1 MERKVPSTISE
12 EIELYLQTLYSLLR
26 STADVQLR
34 TLEEVHC
41 RMSSSLHPDAGSDKP
56 DVSAFIYSLLRLP
69 PVMSQVKLVVLGQ
82 SPVVFERQG
91 FEDVESWKPVSARAR
106 RRRVYFDGQST
117 LACYIASRSDIDDV
131 VPALTAYQIEWN
143 KIHDLLETCSP
154 DLIEKAADD
163 EDALED
169 LSGRL
174 KMPVQDLERLRTV
187 LGEDFTRQLQQIAD
201 RRCNMSLRLSSGSL
215 SEYRRATRT
224 WWDNIQ
230 EKYPGLENRPV
241 YFVSSNTHSLVN
253 LVTGFAFQ
261 HEEELIQFLEAADSA
276 ELLQEWQDIRTRN
289 IPSNRGNFLYYVL
302 KKYQKTE
309 AGRHLWEK
317 QLECERQH
325 GITRILSQ
333 HSFDVEAQV
342 IDLARLS
349 PEKMDFRLKQ
359 RDWSFLA
366 ETDALILNIDYPLG
380 MSAYTILSKV
390 AEQVG
395 SVEGVYIMGKAASL
409 NGKRGDV
416 MVPTVVQDEHSH
428 NTYMFRNTFSAAEI
442 SPYLVYGTVL
452 DNQKAVT
459 VLGTFLQNKR
469 VMDVIYRESYTD
481 IEMEGGPYLSAMY
494 EMYRPTRHPVNEIVS
509 LHRVPFDIGLVHYA
523 SDTPMSKGKN
533 LGAGTLSYY
542 GMDSTYAVSI
552 AVLRRIFEQEYRRLA
567 GEPDCPKENKQ
578 QGDLE

>member
-34 TLEEVHC
+34 TLEEVHG
-41 RMSSSLHPDAGSDKP
+41 RMSSSLHPDASSDTP
-56 DVSAFIYSLLRLP
+56 DISAFIYSLLRLP
-69 PVMSQVKLVVLGQ
+69 QVMPQVSLVVLGQ
-82 SPVVFERQG
+82 SPAVFERQG
-91 FEDVESWKPVSARAR
+91 FGDVESWMPVSARAR
-106 RRRVYFDGQST
+106 RRRVYFDSKNT

-131 VPALTAYQIEWN
+131 VPSLTAYQIEWN
-143 KIHDLLETCSP
+143 KMNRLLEICPSG
-154 DLIEKAADD
+154 LIDKAAS
-163 EDALED
+163 DAGAYTELAE
-169 LSGRL
+169 RM
-174 KMPVQDLERLRTV
+174 KMPAADLERLQAV
-187 LGEDFTRQLQQIAD
+187 LGEDFYPILHRIAS
-201 RRCNMSLRLSSGSL
+201 RRCNIRLRLLSGSL

-230 EKYPGLENRPV
+230 QVYPELENRPV
-241 YFVSSNTHSLVN
+241 YFVSSNTHSMIN
-253 LVTGFAFQ
+253 LMTGFAFQ
-261 HEEELIQFLEAADSA
+261 YEAELIRYLEAADNTD
-276 ELLQEWQDIRTRN
+276 LLREWQDIQDRT
-289 IPSNRGNFLYYVL
+289 IPSNRANFLYYVL
-302 KKYQKTE
+302 KKYQQSD
-309 AGRHLWEK
+309 AGRYLWDA
-317 QLECERQH
+317 QLEYECQH
-325 GITRILSQ
+325 GITRIASQ

-342 IDLARLS
+342 IDLARLN
-349 PEKMDFRLKQ
+349 PEAMDFRLKQ
-359 RDWSFLA
+359 KDWAFLGHS
-366 ETDALILNIDYPLG
+366 DALILNIDYPLG
-380 MSAYTILSKV
+380 MSAYNILSKV

-416 MVPTVVQDEHSH
+416 MIPTVVQDEHSH
-428 NTYMFRNTFSAAEI
+428 NTYMFRNAFSAAEV

-481 IEMEGGPYLSAMY
+481 IEMEGGPYLSAIY
-494 EMYRPTRHPVNEIVS
+494 EMYRPKRHPVNEIVS

-523 SDTPMSKGKN
+523 SDTPMSKGEN

-552 AVLRRIFEQEYRRLA
+552 AVLRRIFEREHQRLE
-567 GEPDCPKENKQ
+567 GKPGCEEDYT
-578 QGDLE
+578 

>member
-12 EIELYLQTLYSLLR
+12 EIELYLQTLYSLMR

-41 RMSSSLHPDAGSDKP
+41 RMSSSLHPEAGSDRP
-56 DVSAFIYSLLRLP
+56 DVSAFIYSMLRLP
-69 PVMSQVKLVVLGQ
+69 PVMPQVKLVVLGQ
-82 SPVVFERQG
+82 SPVVFEREG
-91 FEDVESWKPVSARAR
+91 IGKVESWQEVSARAR
-106 RRRVYFDGQST
+106 RRRVYFDGKHT

-143 KIHDLLETCSP
+143 KIHDLLETCPPEWIENAPSDAGVFV
-154 DLIEKAADD
+154 DLAGQLKMSV
-163 EDALED
+163 ED
-169 LSGRL
+169 LRRLQTVMGKNFVSQLRQMADKGRNL
-174 KMPVQDLERLRTV
+174 RLR
-187 LGEDFTRQLQQIAD
+187 L
-201 RRCNMSLRLSSGSL
+201 LSSSL

-230 EKYPGLENRPV
+230 ENFPGIENRPV
-241 YFVSSNTHSLVN
+241 YFLSSNTHSLVN

-261 HEEELIQFLEAADSA
+261 HEEELIRFLEAADSA
-276 ELLQEWQDIRTRN
+276 ELLQEWQDIQARN

-302 KKYQKTE
+302 KKYQKTK
-309 AGRHLWEK
+309 AGRHLWDE
-317 QLECERQH
+317 QLAFEQQH
-325 GITRILSQ
+325 GITRIPST

-342 IDLARLS
+342 IDLAKLD

-359 RDWSFLA
+359 KDWAFLQHSNA
-366 ETDALILNIDYPLG
+366 VILNIDYPLG
-380 MSAYTILSKV
+380 MSAYNILSKV
-390 AEQVG
+390 AEQV
-395 SVEGVYIMGKAASL
+395 SSIEGVYIIGKAASL

-469 VMDVIYRESYTD
+469 VMDVMYRESYTD

-494 EMYRPTRHPVNEIVS
+494 EMYRPKRHPMNEIVS

-552 AVLRRIFEQEYRRLA
+552 AVMRRIFEQETRRLE
-567 GEPDCPKENKQ
+567 GDPDCQK
-578 QGDLE
+578 

>member
-56 DVSAFIYSLLRLP
+56 DVSAFIYSMLRLP
-69 PVMSQVKLVVLGQ
+69 AVMPQVKLVVLGQ
-82 SPVVFERQG
+82 SPAVFERQG
-91 FEDVESWKPVSARAR
+91 FGKVESWQEVSARAR
-106 RRRVYFDGQST
+106 RRRVFFDGDHT

-131 VPALTAYQIEWN
+131 VPTLTAYQIEWN
-143 KIHDLLETCSP
+143 KIHDLLETCP
-154 DLIEKAADD
+154 LGWLDKAIFDERVFADLAEWLKMSV
-163 EDALED
+163 ED
-169 LSGRL
+169 LGRL
-174 KMPVQDLERLRTV
+174 QTV
-187 LGEDFTRQLQQIAD
+187 LGGDFTRQFQEMAA
-201 RRCNMSLRLSSGSL
+201 RRCDIRLRLLSGSL

-224 WWDNIQ
+224 WWDNIK
-230 EKYPGLENRPV
+230 ENFPGLENRPV
-241 YFVSSNTHSLVN
+241 YFISSNTHSLVN

-261 HEEELIQFLEAADSA
+261 HEEELIRFLEAADSG
-276 ELLQEWQDIRTRN
+276 ELLQEWQDIQSRN
-289 IPSNRGNFLYYVL
+289 IPSNRGNFLYYIL
-302 KKYQKTE
+302 KKYQNTE
-309 AGRHLWEK
+309 AGFHLWDE
-317 QLECERQH
+317 QLAFEQQH
-325 GITRILSQ
+325 GITRIPST

-342 IDLARLS
+342 IELGKLD

-359 RDWSFLA
+359 KDWSFLSRS
-366 ETDALILNIDYPLG
+366 DAVVLNIDYPLG
-380 MSAYTILSKV
+380 MSAYNILSKV

-395 SVEGVYIMGKAASL
+395 SIEGVYIMGKAASL

-428 NTYMFRNTFSAAEI
+428 NTYMFRNTFSAAEV

-459 VLGTFLQNKR
+459 VLGTFLQNRR

-494 EMYRPTRHPVNEIVS
+494 EMYRPKRHPTNEIVS

-523 SDTPMSKGKN
+523 SDTPMSKGEN

-552 AVLRRIFEQEYRRLA
+552 AVIRRILDQEHRRLE
-567 GEPDCPKENKQ
+567 GDPDCQEIFI
-578 QGDLE
+578 

>member
-12 EIELYLQTLYSLLR
+12 EIDLYLQTLYSLLR

-34 TLEEVHC
+34 TLEEVHS
-41 RMSSSLHPDAGSDKP
+41 RMSSSLHPDASSDRP

-69 PVMSQVKLVVLGQ
+69 SMMPQVKLVVLGQ
-82 SPVVFERQG
+82 SPAVYARHG
-91 FEDVESWKPVSARAR
+91 FGDVESWQPASARAR
-106 RRRVYFDGQST
+106 RRRVYFDGRNT

-143 KIHDLLETCSP
+143 KMNRQLATCP
-154 DLIEKAADD
+154 KEIIERAAG
-163 EDALED
+163 DAAAFAELAE
-169 LSGRL
+169 RL
-174 KMPVQDLERLRTV
+174 KMSVEDLERLQVV
-187 LGEDFTRQLQQIAD
+187 LGADFTAYLQHIASRECNIRMRQL
-201 RRCNMSLRLSSGSL
+201 SGSL

-230 EKYPGLENRPV
+230 EAYPAIASRPV
-241 YFVSSNTHSLVN
+241 YFVSSNTHSMIN

-261 HEEELIQFLEAADSA
+261 HEAELIAYLEKADTV
-276 ELLQEWQDIRTRN
+276 ELLQEWQDIQARN

-302 KKYQKTE
+302 KKYQQTA
-309 AGRHLWEK
+309 AGRHLWDA
-317 QLECERQH
+317 QLDYERQH
-325 GITRILSQ
+325 GITRIASH

-342 IDLARLS
+342 IEMS
-349 PEKMDFRLKQ
+349 QINPQMMDFRLKQ
-359 RDWSFLA
+359 KDWSFLA

-380 MSAYTILSKV
+380 MSAYNILSKV

-416 MVPTVVQDEHSH
+416 MIPTVVQDEHSH
-428 NTYMFRNTFSAAEI
+428 NTYMFRNAFSAAEV

-481 IEMEGGPYLSAMY
+481 IEMEGGPYLSAIY
-494 EMYRPTRHPVNEIVS
+494 EMYRPRRHPVNEIVS

-523 SDTPMSKGKN
+523 SDTPMSKGEN

-542 GMDSTYAVSI
+542 GMDSTYATSL
-552 AVLRRIFEQEYRRLA
+552 AVLRRIFEREQQRQQGR
-567 GEPDCPKENKQ
+567 PDCRE
-578 QGDLE
+578 D

>member
-12 EIELYLQTLYSLLR
+12 EIELYLQTLYSLMR

-41 RMSSSLHPDAGSDKP
+41 RMSSSLHPDAGNDRP
-56 DVSAFIYSLLRLP
+56 DVSAFIYSMLRLP
-69 PVMSQVKLVVLGQ
+69 SVMPQVKLIVLGQ
-82 SPVVFERQG
+82 SPVVFEREG
-91 FEDVESWKPVSARAR
+91 IGKVESWQEVPARAR
-106 RRRVYFDGQST
+106 RRRVYFDGEHT

-143 KIHDLLETCSP
+143 KLHDLLETCPPEWVENAASDDAVFA
-154 DLIEKAADD
+154 DLA
-163 EDALED
+163 
-169 LSGRL
+169 GRL
-174 KMPVQDLERLRTV
+174 KMSVEDLRRLQTV
-187 LGEDFTRQLQQIAD
+187 MGEGFASQLQQMVD
-201 RRCNMSLRLSSGSL
+201 KGCNMSLRLLSGSL
-215 SEYRRATRT
+215 NEYRRATRT

-230 EKYPGLENRPV
+230 ENFPGLENRPV
-241 YFVSSNTHSLVN
+241 YFLSSNTHSLVN

-276 ELLQEWQDIRTRN
+276 ELLREWQDIQARN

-309 AGRHLWEK
+309 AGRHLGDE
-317 QLECERQH
+317 QLAFEQTH
-325 GITRILSQ
+325 GITRIPST
-333 HSFDVEAQV
+333 HSFDVEAQI
-342 IDLARLS
+342 IDLAKLD

-359 RDWSFLA
+359 KDWAFLKKSNA
-366 ETDALILNIDYPLG
+366 VILNIDYPLG
-380 MSAYTILSKV
+380 MSAYNILNKV
-390 AEQVG
+390 AEQV
-395 SVEGVYIMGKAASL
+395 SSIEGVYIIGKAASL

-469 VMDVIYRESYTD
+469 VMDVMYRESYTD

-494 EMYRPTRHPVNEIVS
+494 EMYRPKRHPMNEIVS

-552 AVLRRIFEQEYRRLA
+552 AVLRRIFEQESRRLV
-567 GEPDCPKENKQ
+567 GEPDCPK
-578 QGDLE
+578 

>member
-12 EIELYLQTLYSLLR
+12 EIELYLQTLYSLMR

-41 RMSSSLHPDAGSDKP
+41 RMSSSLHPDAGSDRP
-56 DVSAFIYSLLRLP
+56 DVSAFIYSMLRLP
-69 PVMSQVKLVVLGQ
+69 SVMPQVKLVVLGQ
-82 SPVVFERQG
+82 SPAVFEREG
-91 FEDVESWKPVSARAR
+91 IGKVESWQEVSARAR
-106 RRRVYFDGQST
+106 RRRVYFDGEHT

-131 VPALTAYQIEWN
+131 VPTLTAYQIEWN
-143 KIHDLLETCSP
+143 KLHDLLETCPPEWIENALSDDAVFA
-154 DLIEKAADD
+154 DLAGQLKMSV
-163 EDALED
+163 ED
-169 LSGRL
+169 LRRL
-174 KMPVQDLERLRTV
+174 QTVMGKDFESRLR
-187 LGEDFTRQLQQIAD
+187 QMAD
-201 RRCNMSLRLSSGSL
+201 KGRNIRLRLLSGSL

-224 WWDNIQ
+224 WWDNVQ
-230 EKYPGLENRPV
+230 ENFPGLENRPV
-241 YFVSSNTHSLVN
+241 YFLSSNTHSLVN

-261 HEEELIQFLEAADSA
+261 HEEELIRFLEAADSA
-276 ELLQEWQDIRTRN
+276 ELLQEWQDIQARN

-309 AGRHLWEK
+309 AGNHLWDE
-317 QLECERQH
+317 QLALEQEH
-325 GITRILSQ
+325 GITRIPST
-333 HSFDVEAQV
+333 HSFDVEAQI
-342 IDLARLS
+342 IDLAKLD

-359 RDWSFLA
+359 KDWSFLKRSNA
-366 ETDALILNIDYPLG
+366 VILNIDYPLG
-380 MSAYTILSKV
+380 MSAYNILSKV
-390 AEQVG
+390 AEQV
-395 SVEGVYIMGKAASL
+395 SSIEGVYIIGKAASL

-494 EMYRPTRHPVNEIVS
+494 EMYRPKRHPMNEIVS

-523 SDTPMSKGKN
+523 SDTPMSKGEN

-552 AVLRRIFEQEYRRLA
+552 AVLRRIFEQENRRLD
-567 GEPDCPKENKQ
+567 GEPDCQK
-578 QGDLE
+578 

>member
-41 RMSSSLHPDAGSDKP
+41 RMSSSLHPDAGSDQP
-56 DVSAFIYSLLRLP
+56 DVSAFIYSMLRLP
-69 PVMSQVKLVVLGQ
+69 TVMPQVKLVVLGQ
-82 SPVVFERQG
+82 SPAVFERQG
-91 FEDVESWKPVSARAR
+91 VGNVESWQEVSARAR
-106 RRRVYFDGQST
+106 RRRVYFDGEDI

-143 KIHDLLETCSP
+143 KLHDLLENCP
-154 DLIEKAADD
+154 PEWIEKAADD
-163 EDALED
+163 DAMFINLAERVKMSVED
-169 LSGRL
+169 LHRL
-174 KMPVQDLERLRTV
+174 KTVMGNGFVPQFQKMAAKRCDMRLR
-187 LGEDFTRQLQQIAD
+187 L
-201 RRCNMSLRLSSGSL
+201 LSSSL

-230 EKYPGLENRPV
+230 EKFPGLENRPV
-241 YFVSSNTHSLVN
+241 YFISSNTHSLVN
-253 LVTGFAFQ
+253 LITGFAFQ
-261 HEEELIQFLEAADSA
+261 HEEELIRFLEAADSG
-276 ELLQEWQDIRTRN
+276 ELLKEWEDIQARN
-289 IPSNRGNFLYYVL
+289 IPSNRGNFLYYIL
-302 KKYQKTE
+302 KKYQSTE
-309 AGRHLWEK
+309 AGRHLWDE
-317 QLECERQH
+317 QLAFEREH
-325 GITRILSQ
+325 GITRIPST
-333 HSFDVEAQV
+333 HSFDVEAQI
-342 IDLARLS
+342 IDLAKLD

-359 RDWSFLA
+359 KDWSFLGRS
-366 ETDALILNIDYPLG
+366 DAVILNIDYPLG
-380 MSAYTILSKV
+380 MSAYNILSKV
-390 AEQVG
+390 AEQVA
-395 SVEGVYIMGKAASL
+395 SIEGVYIIGKAASL

-459 VLGTFLQNKR
+459 VLGTFLQNRR

-494 EMYRPTRHPVNEIVS
+494 EMYRPKRHPTNEIVS

-523 SDTPMSKGKN
+523 SDTPMSKGEN

-552 AVLRRIFEQEYRRLA
+552 AVMRRIFEQEHRRLE
-567 GEPDCPKENKQ
+567 GDPDCQKIFKE
-578 QGDLE
+578 